1 MQLEKELRA
10 CRQRCKQ
17 LEEFSFQF
25 KEDYEDLKSLN
36 KKKDAE
42 AKETKITIEELNRQI
57 DQLNEKNIDFESEI
71 KTERTQ
77 LRVAKAHIESLV
89 RVTTGILEHIVTK
102 CQIHIAD
109 GRSRSQNMS

>member
-1 MQLEKELRA
+1 MKEVY
-10 CRQRCKQ
+10 
-17 LEEFSFQF
+17 
-25 KEDYEDLKSLN
+25 EDDLKSLT
-36 KKKDAE
+36 KKKDSE
-42 AKETKITIEELNRQI
+42 AKETKLTLEELNRQI
-57 DQLNEKNIDFESEI
+57 DQLNEKNIDFENEI
-71 KTERTQ
+71 KTEKTQ